1 MSNVPKQKSL
11 SLRLRVSASP
21 RLRGENS
28 FSRRN
33 QPSDHEIAQFLL
45 YFCNNYVIFPA
56 AIAMAQLRLG
66 RSPSSKELSNPGNF
80 RDLPAKITK
89 HMEVRP

>member
-1 MSNVPKQKSL
+1 
-11 SLRLRVSASP
+11 
-21 RLRGENS
+21 
-28 FSRRN
+28 
-33 QPSDHEIAQFLL
+33 
-45 YFCNNYVIFPA
+45 
-56 AIAMAQLRLG
+56 MAQLRLG